1 MSISEQ
7 GCVILTALDSA
18 IQSDSQTVHIKFSK
32 AKFGSSYPN

>member
-1 MSISEQ
+1 MTISEQ
-7 GCVILTALDSA
+7 GCVIVTALDST